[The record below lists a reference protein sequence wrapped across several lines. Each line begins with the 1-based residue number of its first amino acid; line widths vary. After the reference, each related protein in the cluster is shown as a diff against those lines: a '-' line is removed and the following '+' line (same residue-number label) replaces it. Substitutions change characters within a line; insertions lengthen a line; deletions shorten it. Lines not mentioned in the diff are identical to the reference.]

1 LTTVLKDVIITQQ
14 IHQLIKRK
22 ATMTIISEDSKEA
35 LVFGRSPIKRPADKE
50 KARTD
55 MKRVKIEK
63 CRKVFFGRK
72 VKVTRN

>member
-1 LTTVLKDVIITQQ
+1 MNIIN
-14 IHQLIKRK
+14 
-22 ATMTIISEDSKEA
+22 EDSKEA

-63 CRKVFFGRK
+63 CRNVFFGRK
-72 VKVTRN
+72 VKVARN